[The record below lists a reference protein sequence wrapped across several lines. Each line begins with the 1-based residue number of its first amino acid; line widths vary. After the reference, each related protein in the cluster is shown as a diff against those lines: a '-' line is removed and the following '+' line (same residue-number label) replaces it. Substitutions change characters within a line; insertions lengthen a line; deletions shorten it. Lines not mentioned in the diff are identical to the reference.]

1 MNERPLSDYIQYK
14 RDRAFEALD
23 DIKKMLDN
31 KMLSAAMNRV
41 YYAGFYIVGALLLLD
56 GFSTSKHRQL
66 IGYFNKEYIKTG
78 KVPVDVG
85 EILDESYNR
94 RVASDYHDFVY
105 LTKTQVE
112 EFFSQMKDFV
122 GFIDRMIQDRFKE

>member
-41 YYAGFYIVGALLLLD
+41 Y
-56 GFSTSKHRQL
+56 
-66 IGYFNKEYIKTG
+66 
-78 KVPVDVG
+78 
-85 EILDESYNR
+85 
-94 RVASDYHDFVY
+94 
-105 LTKTQVE
+105 
-112 EFFSQMKDFV
+112 
-122 GFIDRMIQDRFKE
+122 